1 MTTQLAT
8 IPATHKI
15 PKIGT
20 PRSAG
25 WDDFA
30 PGAFPRSFELTVTPD
45 DVERWCRLYGDDPGL
60 YSEQAPH
67 YILYYAGQSIVAPLR
82 DISAGFARFRCE
94 FFAPVPRERPLEIS
108 GRVLSKYRRRGRG
121 YIEWQIEARAD
132 GELVQRNART
142 WYFQATED
150 QLEGLEERSREI
162 PQPATGSAERFGPLS
177 LHLAQERMNEFE
189 GPGEHN
195 GHTDV
200 AAARERGQPGPVAQ
214 GAFAMGLIARMMR
227 DRFGEGFVSGGELDI
242 HFTRTVWSNESIDVH
257 GAILDRSDGRARCR
271 VWAEKEGGEE
281 VVAGTASAL
290 L

>member
-30 PGAFPRSFELTVTPD
+30 PGPFPRSFELTVTSD
-45 DVERWCRLYGDDPGL
+45 DVERWCRLYEDDPAL
-60 YSEQAPH
+60 YSEHAPH

-94 FFAPVPRERPLEIS
+94 FLAPVPRERPLEIS
-108 GRVLSKYRRRGRG
+108 GQVLSKYRRRGRG

-142 WYFQATED
+142 WYFQATEE

-162 PQPATGSAERFGPLS
+162 PPPADGSAERFGPLS
-177 LHLAQERMNEFE
+177 LHLVQERMNDFE

-214 GAFAMGLIARMMR
+214 GAFAMGLISRMMR

-257 GAILDRSDGRARCR
+257 GAILDRSGGRARCR